1 MREGR
6 ATNEG
11 ICSETEWHGKD
22 CEELTRFETESI
34 AKDVHGE
41 GMAVQRNDKT

>member
-34 AKDVHGE
+34 AKDVHRNGKE
-41 GMAVQRNDKT
+41 GQ